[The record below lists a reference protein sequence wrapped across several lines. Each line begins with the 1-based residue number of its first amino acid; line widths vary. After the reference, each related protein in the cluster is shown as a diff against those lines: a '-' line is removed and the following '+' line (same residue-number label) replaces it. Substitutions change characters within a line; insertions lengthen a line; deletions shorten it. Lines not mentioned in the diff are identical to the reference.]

1 MNKWFGWVGQ
11 VLDVDLTNRK
21 VDIYPLDRNLTRTFI
36 GGRGINGK
44 RLFDS
49 LPPETDP
56 LGPENLLFFG
66 TGPLTGTPG
75 ATARFNVTFLSPAT
89 GLFGDANSGGHWG
102 AELKYAGYD
111 SLIIRGKADRPVYL
125 SIQDDTV
132 QIRDADELW
141 GLNVWDTTASIQ
153 RKMKD
158 PDVQVLAIGQAGEH
172 MALVA
177 AIMSSLTR
185 AAARCGSGAVMG
197 SKNLKAIAVRGSKG
211 INVAD
216 SQAVLDN
223 FQKLYQAI
231 TTDYKFGF
239 YPQYGT
245 SILTEGQYPA
255 GLVPFYNFKQTQL
268 EGAV

>member
-153 RKMKD
+153 RKNTWRWW
-158 PDVQVLAIGQAGEH
+158 PR
-172 MALVA
+172 
-177 AIMSSLTR
+177 SCPR
-185 AAARCGSGAVMG
+185 
-197 SKNLKAIAVRGSKG
+197 
-211 INVAD
+211 
-216 SQAVLDN
+216 
-223 FQKLYQAI
+223 
-231 TTDYKFGF
+231 
-239 YPQYGT
+239 
-245 SILTEGQYPA
+245 
-255 GLVPFYNFKQTQL
+255 
-268 EGAV
+268 